1 MNRKEFMDRLAYL
14 LQDIEDV
21 ECQAA
26 LEYYEAYFDE
36 AGYENEEQIIKEL
49 GSPERVAAIIKAGL
63 ENQFDQDIEYSE
75 KSMDN
80 ASYKQTQE
88 IVEATIVEETE
99 ESDEKKGSRFRG
111 NADRNRILLIFI
123 FIGAGILLFG
133 GSGGLFVLFFTILA
147 ILFAFGIGIM
157 IGAIGCAIGAITCF
171 VKGIMLIGNFLGA
184 GCIVLATS
192 FALIAL
198 TLLFFLLGVM
208 ALRLIP
214 RICKACI
221 NLLKKLIEMI
231 SGLVNN
237 GGNQQ
242 CAK

>member
-1 MNRKEFMDRLAYL
+1 
-14 LQDIEDV
+14 
-21 ECQAA
+21 
-26 LEYYEAYFDE
+26 
-36 AGYENEEQIIKEL
+36 
-49 GSPERVAAIIKAGL
+49 
-63 ENQFDQDIEYSE
+63 
-75 KSMDN
+75 
-80 ASYKQTQE
+80 
-88 IVEATIVEETE
+88 
-99 ESDEKKGSRFRG
+99 
-111 NADRNRILLIFI
+111 
-123 FIGAGILLFG
+123 
-133 GSGGLFVLFFTILA
+133 
-147 ILFAFGIGIM
+147 M

-171 VKGIMLIGNFLGA
+171 VKGIMLMGNFLGA

-198 TLLFFLLGVM
+198 ALLFFLLGVM